1 MRPAGGFSGGCAPS
15 ALPGRQLDNTGER
28 VASYHC
34 SVKVGGKGKAA
45 AHAQY
50 IAREGKYSGYEQ
62 YEDLEAT
69 GHGNMPAWAAHNPA
83 HFWEAADQFER
94 ANGATYREIEVALP
108 RELTTSQRR
117 ELIEDFIAQELG
129 DRHACQW
136 AIHCP
141 AAAIEGGEQ
150 PHAHI
155 MYSERTVDGIDRDPE
170 LYFKRYNA
178 KAPERGGCR
187 KDSAGTPERLQA
199 TRERWANIQNAH
211 LERHGHAARVDHR
224 SLEAQGVKRQPER
237 HIGWRRMEKA
247 DPAALRERRA
257 AERELDAAERD
268 LAVLDIRR
276 ELAQATREL
285 SLGER
290 MERAQ
295 RLIQQREAAIAG
307 LAERRAELYKL
318 HRTALPRAQVDE
330 AKQEAAG
337 LAKAVRAARSHVEVL
352 EAESEGLSPLRFIR
366 RRQLDRELP
375 EARRHAEETAAR
387 FMAVTKVAERPLR
400 EEVDAE
406 LDQIGRAIE
415 PGETLARDAKIELM
429 ALEGLQKAQE
439 ARQEALEMGRQV
451 RAAAAAS
458 RAAAVASQAAV
469 KQSQVT
475 RERERDQGH
484 GLGM

>member
-1 MRPAGGFSGGCAPS
+1 M
-15 ALPGRQLDNTGER
+15 
-28 VASYHC
+28 ASYHC

-69 GHGNMPAWAAHNPA
+69 GRGNMPAWAEHNPA
-83 HFWEAADQFER
+83 HFWAAADQFER

-108 RELTTSQRR
+108 RELTPDQRR
-117 ELIEDFIAQELG
+117 ELIEDFIGQELG
-129 DRHACQW
+129 DRHAYQW

-155 MYSERTVDGIDRDPE
+155 MYSERTVDSIHRDPA

-187 KDSAGTPERLQA
+187 KDSAGTQERLQA
-199 TRERWANIQNAH
+199 TRERWATIQNAH

-224 SLEAQGVKRQPER
+224 SLEEQGVKRQPEK
-237 HIGWRRMEKA
+237 HIGWKRMEKA

-290 MERAQ
+290 MERTQ
-295 RLIQQREAAIAG
+295 RLIQEREAAIAD
-307 LAERRAELYKL
+307 LAERRSELYKL
-318 HRTALPRAQVDE
+318 HRLALPRAQVDE
-330 AKQEAAG
+330 AKQEAAE
-337 LAKAVRAARSHVEVL
+337 LAKAVRAARSHVQAL

-375 EARRHAEETAAR
+375 DARRHAEETAAS
-387 FMAVTKVAERPLR
+387 FMATKKVAERPVV
-400 EEVDAE
+400 EEVNAE

-415 PGETLARDAKIELM
+415 PGEDRARDARIEMM

-439 ARQEALEMGRQV
+439 ARQEATERGRQV
-451 RAAAAAS
+451 RAAAEAS
-458 RAAAVASQAAV
+458 RAAAAASQAAV
-469 KQSQVT
+469 KRQS
-475 RERERDQGH
+475 EPKAKERDQGPT
-484 GLGM
+484 LGM

>member
-1 MRPAGGFSGGCAPS
+1 M
-15 ALPGRQLDNTGER
+15 
-28 VASYHC
+28 ASYHC

-69 GHGNMPAWAAHNPA
+69 GRGNMPAWAEHNPA

-94 ANGATYREIEVALP
+94 VNGATYREIEVALP
-108 RELTTSQRR
+108 RELTPDQRR
-117 ELIEDFIAQELG
+117 ELVEDFIGQELG
-129 DRHACQW
+129 DRHAYQW

-170 LYFKRYNA
+170 QYFKRYNA
-178 KAPERGGCR
+178 KSPERGGCR

-199 TRERWANIQNAH
+199 TRERWATIQNAH

-224 SLEAQGVKRQPER
+224 SLEAQGVKRQPEK
-237 HIGWRRMEKA
+237 HIGWKRMEKA

-257 AERELDAAERD
+257 AERELDAAARD

-290 MERAQ
+290 MERTQ
-295 RLIQQREAAIAG
+295 RLIQEREAAIAD
-307 LAERRAELYKL
+307 LAERRSELYRL
-318 HRTALPRAQVDE
+318 HRLALPRSQVEE
-330 AKQEAAG
+330 AKQEAAE
-337 LAKAVRAARSHVEVL
+337 LAQAVRAARAHVQAL

-366 RRQLDRELP
+366 RKQLDRELP

-429 ALEGLQKAQE
+429 HLEGLQKAQE
-439 ARQEALEMGRQV
+439 ARQEALERGRHA
-451 RAAAAAS
+451 RAAAEAS
-458 RAAAVASQAAV
+458 RAAAVASRAAV
-469 KQSQVT
+469 KQTEAT
-475 RERERDQGH
+475 RERDYGH

>member
-1 MRPAGGFSGGCAPS
+1 MA
-15 ALPGRQLDNTGER
+15 T
-28 VASYHC
+28 YHC

-69 GHGNMPAWAAHNPA
+69 GRGNMPAWAEHNPA

-108 RELTTSQRR
+108 RELTPDQRR
-117 ELIEDFIAQELG
+117 ELVEDFIAQELG
-129 DRHACQW
+129 DRHAYQW

-155 MYSERTVDGIDRDPE
+155 MYSERTRDGLDRDPD

-187 KDSAGTPERLQA
+187 KDSAGTQERLQA

-224 SLEAQGVKRQPER
+224 SLEAQGVARQPEK
-237 HIGWRRMEKA
+237 HIGWKRMAKA

-257 AERELDAAERD
+257 AERELDAAGRD
-268 LAVLDIRR
+268 LAVIDIRR

-295 RLIQQREAAIAG
+295 RLIQEREAAIAD
-307 LAERRAELYKL
+307 LAERRSELYKL
-318 HRTALPRAQVDE
+318 HRLALPRAQVDE
-330 AKQEAAG
+330 AKQEAAE
-337 LAKAVRAARSHVEVL
+337 LAKAVRAARSHVQAL
-352 EAESEGLSPLRFIR
+352 EAESGGLSPLRFIR
-366 RRQLDRELP
+366 RKQLDRELP
-375 EARRHAEETAAR
+375 EARRHAEETAAS
-387 FMAVTKVAERPLR
+387 FMATTKVAERPVR

-406 LDQIGRAIE
+406 LDQIGRDIE

-429 ALEGLQKAQE
+429 ALEGQQKALE
-439 ARQEALEMGRQV
+439 ARQEALERGRQARV
-451 RAAAAAS
+451 AAEASRAAAAAS
-458 RAAAVASQAAV
+458 QAAV
-469 KQSQVT
+469 KRQAEPKAK
-475 RERERDQGH
+475 ERERDH

>member
-1 MRPAGGFSGGCAPS
+1 M
-15 ALPGRQLDNTGER
+15 QGER

-50 IAREGKYSGYEQ
+50 IAREGKYSGREQ

-69 GHGNMPAWAAHNPA
+69 GHGNMPKWAEHNPA

-94 ANGATYREIEVALP
+94 VNGATYREIEVALP
-108 RELTTSQRR
+108 RELTPDQRR
-117 ELIEDFIAQELG
+117 ELVEDFIQQELG
-129 DRHACQW
+129 DRHAYGW
-136 AIHCP
+136 AIHRP

-178 KAPERGGCR
+178 KSPERGGCR

-199 TRERWANIQNAH
+199 TRERWATIQNAH

-237 HIGWRRMEKA
+237 HIGWKRMAKA

-268 LAVLDIRR
+268 AAVIDIGR
-276 ELAQATREL
+276 ELVKATREL

-290 MERAQ
+290 MERTQ
-295 RLIQQREAAIAG
+295 RLIQAREAAIAD
-307 LAERRAELYKL
+307 LAERRSELYKL

-330 AKQEAAG
+330 AKQEAAE
-337 LAKAVRAARSHVEVL
+337 LAKAVRAARSHVQAL

-366 RRQLDRELP
+366 RKQLDRELP
-375 EARRHAEETAAR
+375 EARRHAQETAAC
-387 FMAVTKVAERPLR
+387 FMAATKVAERPVR
-400 EEVDAE
+400 EEVEAE
-406 LDQIGRAIE
+406 LDHIGKAIE

-429 ALEGLQKAQE
+429 ALEGQQKALE
-439 ARQEALEMGRQV
+439 ARQEALEMARQV
-451 RAAAAAS
+451 RAAAEAS
-458 RAAAVASQAAV
+458 RVAAAVSQAAV
-469 KQSQVT
+469 KRQAEPKAK
-475 RERERDQGH
+475 ERERDH

>member
-15 ALPGRQLDNTGER
+15 ALPGWQLDNTGER
-28 VASYHC
+28 VASFHC

-50 IAREGKYSGYEQ
+50 IARQGKYSGYEQ

-69 GHGNMPAWAAHNPA
+69 GRGNMPAWAEHNPA

-108 RELTTSQRR
+108 RELTPDQRR
-117 ELIEDFIAQELG
+117 ELVEDFIGQELG
-129 DRHACQW
+129 DRHAYQW
-136 AIHCP
+136 SIHCP

-187 KDSAGTPERLQA
+187 KDSAGTQERLQA

-224 SLEAQGVKRQPER
+224 SLEAQGVKRQPEK
-237 HIGWRRMEKA
+237 HIGWKRMERA

-268 LAVLDIRR
+268 AAVIDIRR

-285 SLGER
+285 SLAER

-295 RLIQQREAAIAG
+295 RLIEERDAAIAD
-307 LAERRAELYKL
+307 LAERRSELYKL
-318 HRTALPRAQVDE
+318 HRLALPRAQVEE
-330 AKQEAAG
+330 AKQEAAE
-337 LAKAVRAARSHVEVL
+337 LAKSVRAARSHVQAL
-352 EAESEGLSPLRFIR
+352 EAESEGLSPLRFVR

-375 EARRHAEETAAR
+375 EARRRAQETAAT
-387 FMAVTKVAERPLR
+387 FIAATKVAERPVR

-406 LDQIGRAIE
+406 LDQIGTAIE

-439 ARQEALEMGRQV
+439 ARQEALEMARQV
-451 RAAAAAS
+451 RAAAEAS
-458 RAAAVASQAAV
+458 RAAAAASQSAV
-469 KQSQVT
+469 KQSQAT

>member
-28 VASYHC
+28 VASFHC

-50 IAREGKYSGYEQ
+50 IARQGKYSGYEQ

-69 GHGNMPAWAAHNPA
+69 GRGNMPAWAEHNPA

-94 ANGATYREIEVALP
+94 ANGATYREIEIALP
-108 RELTTSQRR
+108 RELTPDQRR
-117 ELIEDFIAQELG
+117 ELVEDFIGQELG
-129 DRHACQW
+129 DRHAYQW
-136 AIHCP
+136 SIHCP

-187 KDSAGTPERLQA
+187 KDSAGTQERLQA

-224 SLEAQGVKRQPER
+224 SLEAQGVKRQPEK
-237 HIGWRRMEKA
+237 HIGWKRMERA
-247 DPAALRERRA
+247 DPGALRERRA

-268 LAVLDIRR
+268 AAVIDIGR
-276 ELAQATREL
+276 ELAKATREL

-295 RLIQQREAAIAG
+295 RLIQERDAAIAD
-307 LAERRAELYKL
+307 LAERRSELYKL
-318 HRTALPRAQVDE
+318 HRLALPRSQVEE
-330 AKQEAAG
+330 AKQEAAE
-337 LAKAVRAARSHVEVL
+337 LAKSVRAARSHVQAL
-352 EAESEGLSPLRFIR
+352 EAESESLSPLRFIR
-366 RRQLDRELP
+366 RKQLDRELP
-375 EARRHAEETAAR
+375 QARRQAEETAAR
-387 FMAVTKVAERPLR
+387 FMATTKVAKRPIR
-400 EEVDAE
+400 EELDAE
-406 LDQIGRAIE
+406 LDQIGTAIE

-429 ALEGLQKAQE
+429 ALEGQQKALE

-451 RAAAAAS
+451 RAAAEAS
-458 RAAAVASQAAV
+458 RAAAAASQAAV

-484 GLGM
+484 GPGM

>member
-1 MRPAGGFSGGCAPS
+1 M
-15 ALPGRQLDNTGER
+15 
-28 VASYHC
+28 ASYHC

-69 GHGNMPAWAAHNPA
+69 GRGNMPSWAEHNPA
-83 HFWEAADQFER
+83 HFWEAADQYER
-94 ANGATYREIEVALP
+94 LNGATYREIEVALP
-108 RELTTSQRR
+108 RELNPDQRR
-117 ELIEDFIAQELG
+117 ELVEDFIAQELG
-129 DRHACQW
+129 DRHAYQY

-141 AAAIEGGEQ
+141 PAAIEGGEQ

-155 MYSERTVDGIDRDPE
+155 MYSERTRDGLDRDPE

-187 KDSAGTPERLQA
+187 KESAGTQERLQA
-199 TRERWANIQNAH
+199 TRERWATIQNAH
-211 LERHGHAARVDHR
+211 LERHGHAERVNHR
-224 SLEAQGVKRQPER
+224 SLADQGIQRTAEK
-237 HIGWRRMEKA
+237 HIGWRAMGTMQPG
-247 DPAALRERRA
+247 DVAALLERRA

-268 LAVLDIRR
+268 LAVIDIRR

-285 SLGER
+285 SLTER

-295 RLIQQREAAIAG
+295 RLIQERDAAIAD
-307 LAERRAELYKL
+307 LAERRSELYKL
-318 HRTALPRAQVDE
+318 HRLALPRSQVDE
-330 AKQEAAG
+330 AKQEAAE
-337 LAKAVRAARSHVEVL
+337 LAKAVRAARSHVQAL
-352 EAESEGLSPLRFIR
+352 EAESEGLSPLRFVR

-375 EARRHAEETAAR
+375 EARRRAQETAAT
-387 FMAVTKVAERPLR
+387 FIAATKVAERPVR

-406 LDQIGRAIE
+406 LDHIGKAIE

-429 ALEGLQKAQE
+429 ALEGQQK
-439 ARQEALEMGRQV
+439 ALEMARQV
-451 RAAAAAS
+451 RAAAEAS
-458 RAAAVASQAAV
+458 RAAAAVSRAAV

-484 GLGM
+484 GPGM